1 MSCRSVFGLL
11 LDDWFQCTEVRVWSC
26 AVPLPPLVSDQA
38 AHSICRTQEDDEV
51 EDDAEGGAQS
61 PFPLLSPEPSPE
73 KGSEKAAEGESPRRR
88 RAKKK
93 AKGLKGLCGGL
104 GDCGDV
110 DSADKEA
117 PTAAAA
123 VMARHR
129 SYQRLLATYGDGDG
143 GAE

>member
-1 MSCRSVFGLL
+1 
-11 LDDWFQCTEVRVWSC
+11 
-26 AVPLPPLVSDQA
+26 LPTLR
-38 AHSICRTQEDDEV
+38 RTQEDDED
-51 EDDAEGGAQS
+51 EEDAEGGAQS

-104 GDCGDV
+104 GDCGDYDV
-110 DSADKEA
+110 GGAAEKEA
-117 PTAAAA
+117 TAAAA
-123 VMARHR
+123 VIARHR
-129 SYQRLLATYGDGDG
+129 SYQRLLATYGDG